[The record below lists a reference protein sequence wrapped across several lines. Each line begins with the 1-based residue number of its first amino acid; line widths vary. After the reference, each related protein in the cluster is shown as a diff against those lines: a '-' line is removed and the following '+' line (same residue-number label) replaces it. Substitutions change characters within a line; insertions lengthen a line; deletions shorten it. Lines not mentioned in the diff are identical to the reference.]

1 MPKTVQ
7 GVTEAN
13 KDICQITLAKRLPRH
28 CRGKYYFLASPM
40 TIIFQTTFELKFES
54 VLDEIGSKT
63 VCKYEERDQ

>member
-1 MPKTVQ
+1 
-7 GVTEAN
+7 
-13 KDICQITLAKRLPRH
+13 
-28 CRGKYYFLASPM
+28 M